1 MKIYKPRSALLTF
14 ILTLTC
20 LGSACQPPAD
30 TGSTL
35 KYGLTLAPSGIDPH
49 INASAE
55 LGIPLS
61 SVYDTLVF
69 LDSASGEFVP
79 GLAERWEISNDGLRY
94 TFYLR
99 KDVRFHDGT
108 PFNAQAVQDNI
119 DYTIDPDNHS
129 QKAATMLGPLNQTE
143 ILGDYTISFVLDEPF
158 APLLD
163 SLSQV
168 YLGMASPTALDQW
181 GTSEY
186 QFHQVGTGPYRFVEY
201 IPNDHITLER
211 NPDYAWAPTIYDNAK
226 ASVEQIVFFFY
237 EDAASRALA
246 LERREVDIMG
256 EIPPLEADRLASS
269 ANFTLSP
276 IAIPGQPLQY
286 FFNTS
291 MAPTDDLRVR
301 QALLLAVDK
310 ESIVLTVFGSHSP
323 IGNNPL
329 SQAGFGMISELQP
342 SSHNPEE
349 ARKLLDEAG
358 WILEGQDTFRKRDGE
373 TLVIKFVAP
382 PWGSNSE
389 VAQLVKVGWENIG
402 VNVELTV
409 APGFGALKEIQSSGD
424 YHVIGINFFG
434 TDPDLLRSFY
444 ASDGF
449 YNWTGFSDGEID
461 NLLDEAAHTTLAPN
475 HRVDLYN
482 QIVHAIADNAL
493 VLPIR
498 DYVNLIIAHQ
508 RVEGLNFSAQGWFPN
523 LIDVQL
529 SSP

>member
-1 MKIYKPRSALLTF
+1 MKTYINRSILL
-14 ILTLTC
+14 ILVLTMSG
-20 LGSACQPPAD
+20 LASACQPVSD
-30 TGSTL
+30 TRSTL

-49 INASAE
+49 LNASAE

-69 LDSASGEFVP
+69 LDPVSGGFVP
-79 GLAERWEISNDGLRY
+79 GLAERWEISSDGLLY

-108 PFNAQAVQDNI
+108 PFNAQAVQDNL
-119 DYTIDPDNHS
+119 DYILDPDNHS

-143 ILGDYTISFVLDEPF
+143 ILDEYSIAFVLDEPF

-168 YLGMASPTALDQW
+168 YLGMASPTALNQW

-211 NPDYAWAPTIYDNAK
+211 NPDYDWGPAIYDNAK
-226 ASVEQIVFFFY
+226 ASVKRIVFYFY

-256 EIPPLEADRLASS
+256 EIPPLEANRLASS
-269 ANFTLSP
+269 TDFSLAP
-276 IAIPGQPLQY
+276 VAIPGQPLQY
-286 FFNTS
+286 FFNITV
-291 MAPTDDLRVR
+291 APTDDLRVR

-323 IGNNPL
+323 IGNSPL
-329 SQAGFGMISELQP
+329 SQAGFGMISELPP

-349 ARKLLDEAG
+349 ARKLLNETG
-358 WILEGQDTFRKRDGE
+358 WILEGQDTYRKRNGE
-373 TLVIKFVAP
+373 PLVIKLIAP

-389 VAQLVKVGWENIG
+389 VAQLVKAGWENIG
-402 VNVELTV
+402 VEVELTI
-409 APGFGALKEIQSSGD
+409 APGFGSLKEIQSSGD
-424 YHVIGINFFG
+424 YHAIGINFFG

-444 ASDGF
+444 ASNGF
-449 YNWTGFSDGEID
+449 YNWSGFSDSDID
-461 NLLDEAAHTTLAPN
+461 QLLDEAARTTLAPD
-475 HRVDLYN
+475 HRGELYN
-482 QIVHAIADNAL
+482 QIVRAIADNVL

-508 RVEGLNFSAQGWFPN
+508 RVEGLKFSAQGWFPN

>member
-1 MKIYKPRSALLTF
+1 MKTYINRTILF
-14 ILTLTC
+14 ILVLSMSS
-20 LGSACQPPAD
+20 LASACQPPSD
-30 TGSTL
+30 PRSTL

-49 INASAE
+49 LNASAE

-69 LDSASGEFVP
+69 LDPASGEFVP
-79 GLAERWEISNDGLRY
+79 GLAERWEISSDGLLY

-108 PFNAQAVQDNI
+108 PFNAQAVQDNV
-119 DYTIDPDNHS
+119 DYILDPDNHS
-129 QKAATMLGPLNQTE
+129 QKAVTMLGPLYKTE
-143 ILGDYTISFVLDEPF
+143 ILNEHSIAFVLEEPF

-168 YLGMASPTALDQW
+168 YLGMASPKALNQW

-211 NPDYAWAPTIYDNAK
+211 NPDYDWGPAIYDSAK
-226 ASVEQIVFFFY
+226 ASVERIVFYFY

-256 EIPPLEADRLASS
+256 EIPPHEADRLASS
-269 ANFTLSP
+269 TDFSLAP
-276 IAIPGQPLQY
+276 VAIPGQPLQY

-291 MAPTDDLRVR
+291 VAPTDDLRVR

-323 IGNNPL
+323 IGNSPL
-329 SQAGFGMISELQP
+329 SQAGFGMISELPP

-349 ARKLLDEAG
+349 ARKLLDETG
-358 WILEGQDTFRKRDGE
+358 WILEGQDTYRKRNGE
-373 TLVIKFVAP
+373 PLVIKLIAP

-389 VAQLVKVGWENIG
+389 VAQLVKASWENIG
-402 VNVELTV
+402 VDVELTI

-424 YHVIGINFFG
+424 YHAIGINFFG

-444 ASDGF
+444 SSDGF
-449 YNWTGFSDGEID
+449 YNWTGFSDAEID
-461 NLLDEAAHTTLAPN
+461 RLLNEAARTTLASD
-475 HRVDLYN
+475 HRGELYN
-482 QIVHAIADNAL
+482 QIVQAIADNVL

-498 DYVNLIIAHQ
+498 DYVNLIITHQ
-508 RVEGLNFSAQGWFPN
+508 RVEGLKFSAQGWFPN